1 MQYMQNDVIGELEE
15 NQIPQ
20 EMWKARKMRYGG
32 TSAFRYDEK

>member
-15 NQIPQ
+15 YQIPQ
-20 EMWKARKMRYGG
+20 EMWKALKMRYSG